1 MSEALSE
8 AWLPIIAMACVVVG
22 ATVILLATRGRNI
35 TFFKERETPK
45 DREGPAERAVP
56 SRPPAME
63 ERSIP
68 SSQAD
73 KARED
78 LRILGLEKEV
88 VGFALT
94 RLYEAEAAG
103 TITKEDQVKLL
114 EKYGAEMKQL
124 DKQINTKEMIVKLF
138 ELEGTQN
145 ELIQMFNDRLVEIDR
160 EIKNMRAALG
170 LIPAEEAPKEE
181 AKPAKPKKKEDQKS
195 PPPRTT
201 PRKTEAEQKLEA
213 IQEEVLKALEKLEQI
228 EIEG

>member
-1 MSEALSE
+1 VSEALSG
-8 AWLPIIAMACVVVG
+8 AWLPIIAMACVVG
-22 ATVILLATRGRNI
+22 CATVILLATRGRQI
-35 TFFKERETPK
+35 TLFKKRKALT
-45 DREGPAERAVP
+45 DGEGPEEKAAP
-56 SRPPAME
+56 SGPPTLE
-63 ERSIP
+63 TRSIP

-73 KARED
+73 KARDD

-103 TITKEDQVKLL
+103 KITKDDQAKLL
-114 EKYGAEMKQL
+114 EKYGDEMKQL
-124 DKQINTKEMIVKLF
+124 DKQISTKETIVRLF

-145 ELIQMFNDRLVEIDR
+145 ELIRMFNDRLVEIDR

-170 LIPAEEAPKEE
+170 LGSTEEAPKEA
-181 AKPAKPKKKEDQKS
+181 AKPVPPTKKEAEK
-195 PPPRTT
+195 PPPPKAP

-228 EIEG
+228 EVEG

>member
-1 MSEALSE
+1 MSEAFSE
-8 AWLPIIAMACVVVG
+8 ALLPIIAMAFAVVG
-22 ATVILLATRGRNI
+22 ATVILLATRGKKI
-35 TFFKERETPK
+35 TLFKKKETPK
-45 DREGPAERAVP
+45 EGEGAVEKAVP
-56 SRPPAME
+56 SSPPVVE

-73 KARED
+73 KARDD
-78 LRILGLEKEV
+78 LRILVLEKEV

-103 TITKEDQVKLL
+103 KITKEDQVKLL

-145 ELIQMFNDRLVEIDR
+145 ELIRMFNDRLVEIDR

-170 LIPAEEAPKEE
+170 LVPTEEAPKEE
-181 AKPAKPKKKEDQKS
+181 AKPTKPKKKEVQKT

-201 PRKTEAEQKLEA
+201 PRKTEAEEKLEA

-228 EIEG
+228 EVEG